1 MENQANR
8 LTMIKSLET
17 ENDFLL
23 KINQHNIDMMTTETP
38 EIIDNSLKTLLER
51 VNQDKDKRSLFK
63 RLRNQ
68 DFIIEYED
76 IKEQATKLIS
86 ERIENNKKLL
96 E

>member
-1 MENQANR
+1 
-8 LTMIKSLET
+8 
-17 ENDFLL
+17 
-23 KINQHNIDMMTTETP
+23 MMTTETP